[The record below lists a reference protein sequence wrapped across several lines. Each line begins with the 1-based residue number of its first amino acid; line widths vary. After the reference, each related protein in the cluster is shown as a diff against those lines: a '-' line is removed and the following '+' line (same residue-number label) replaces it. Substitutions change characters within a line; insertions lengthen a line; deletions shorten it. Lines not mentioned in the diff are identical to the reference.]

1 MYALRKQIVLAERDG
16 LFRAASAATITTH
29 FLSMMLSCFKKP
41 TDPPGSTLFKS
52 LPKASQVDLFL
63 SHSWSC
69 PSWMKLLALCHFLNL
84 DLAIISSITASTMA
98 VVFFVIF
105 AGNISNVAAVVPH
118 WSLYVCLFYWPLSIF
133 LLTYLFG
140 HLCRGDISFWFDRVC
155 VDQQNLWVK
164 VQTLQAVPAFVAQS
178 TDLLVLWDHTLFQRL
193 WCNYELA
200 VHAKTSVSEKHIH
213 FVPMWTAMWCLCW
226 LGMYV
231 IIGLSLYGTTVSP
244 LYVDANSPYIS
255 MSVSLWKM
263 YAVPLP
269 AFFVIALPFSYF
281 CFHKLDE
288 HKSMLEQMAHF
299 DVRNAKCTLE
309 TDRRVI
315 EEQVLDL
322 FDEALEPSLRVAF
335 DGTDSTPSLDAD
347 EEPLLPETVD
357 DFRHITS
364 YPSKDE
370 VIEQFNEYVRGPLRD
385 NVLNSVGQ
393 ESGISFK
400 LCLVA
405 ILPLEW
411 IGWVA
416 ILGCDGRADCQ
427 KSAACWG
434 YGSVAHYMAGNIVVN
449 LILLPLS
456 MTAVPPLMLRINHLV
471 VHFPSRRLRFL
482 AGSCFTATVLFI
494 WGVFLYCL
502 VALFLLATTQFTL
515 PAFAAFMVAFGLL
528 IFVNCSFFI

>member
-1 MYALRKQIVLAERDG
+1 M
-16 LFRAASAATITTH
+16 
-29 FLSMMLSCFKKP
+29 
-41 TDPPGSTLFKS
+41 
-52 LPKASQVDLFL
+52 
-63 SHSWSC
+63 
-69 PSWMKLLALCHFLNL
+69 CHFLNL

-98 VVFFVIF
+98 VVFLVIF
-105 AGNISNVAAVVPH
+105 AGNISNVAAVVPQC
-118 WSLYVCLFYWPLSIF
+118 SLYVCLLYLPLSIF

-140 HLCRGDISFWFDRVC
+140 HLFRGDISFWFDRVC
-155 VDQQNLWVK
+155 VDQHNLWVK
-164 VQTLQAVPAFVAQS
+164 VQTLQALPAFVAQS

-200 VHAKTSVSEKHIH
+200 VHAKTSVSAKHIH
-213 FVPMWTAMWCLCW
+213 FVPMWTPMWCLCW
-226 LGMYV
+226 LGMYF
-231 IIGLSLYGTTVSP
+231 IFGLSMYGTTIPP

-255 MSVSLWKM
+255 MTVSLWNT
-263 YAVPLP
+263 YAIPLP
-269 AFFVIALPFSYF
+269 AFFVFALPFSYF

-335 DGTDSTPSLDAD
+335 DGTDSTPCLDAD

-357 DFRHITS
+357 GFRHITS

-370 VIEQFNEYVRGPLRD
+370 VIERFNEYVRGPLRD
-385 NVLNSVGQ
+385 NVLSSVGQ
-393 ESGISFK
+393 EYDIGFK

-405 ILPLEW
+405 TLPLVW
-411 IGWVA
+411 IGLVDV
-416 ILGCDGRADCQ
+416 LGCDGRADCQ

-449 LILLPLS
+449 LILLPLC
-456 MTAVPPLMLRINHLV
+456 MTALPPVMLRINHLV
-471 VHFPSRRLRFL
+471 VHFPSRSVRLL
-482 AGSCFTATVLFI
+482 AGSCFGATVLYI
-494 WGVFLYCL
+494 WAVFLYVL
-502 VALFLLATTQFTL
+502 IALFLLAATQFTL

-528 IFVNCSFFI
+528 MFVNCMFFI